1 MHQTLKQRYDGSY
14 IKTPASV
21 GRGRGQE
28 KAGTCGHR
36 GRRGQARVDANIWFK
51 I

>member
-28 KAGTCGHR
+28 KADIGGEGSSMS
-36 GRRGQARVDANIWFK
+36 GR
-51 I
+51 